1 VNIPDAL
8 TDLKNSLADTED
20 RQALLK
26 EIAESYGLRPELLR
40 RKFEEQHGVSVDEW
54 SPPTDIIQ
62 TSRERAQEKAI
73 KEANDMW
80 SRLYSYE
87 CDIDP
92 GFLFEVSN
100 REYALI
106 SISRGKEMTA
116 IRVIDQEQIHFRFR
130 GETHAYVIDFI
141 KKNAVNTDGS

>member
-20 RQALLK
+20 RQALLEK
-26 EIAESYGLRPELLR
+26 IAESYGLRPELLR

-54 SPPTDIIQ
+54 SPPTDTIQ

-73 KEANDMW
+73 KEANGMW
-80 SRLYSYE
+80 SKLYSYE

-106 SISRGKEMTA
+106 RISRGKEMTA
-116 IRVIDQEQIHFRFR
+116 IRVIDQEQINFTFR
-130 GETHAYVIDFI
+130 GETHPEVVDFI
-141 KKNAVNTDGS
+141 KKNAVDTDGS